1 MEIISRIVA
10 RIISKIIIIIQTKQ
24 KKKKKRVFD
33 HFGPFFRGYLA
44 LIII

>member
-10 RIISKIIIIIQTKQ
+10 RIISKIIIIIQTKP
-24 KKKKKRVFD
+24 KKRVFD